1 MPIRSLLLLLQVYLS
16 VSFDTWYVS
25 TGEGINSALEDVA
38 VLTATLLAG
47 DRATWLARYN
57 AARIAAQI
65 LKSPKP

>member
-1 MPIRSLLLLLQVYLS
+1 MVKLDRLNYGEKMCFLGDAAHAVIP
-16 VSFDTWYVS
+16 S

-57 AARIAAQI
+57 AARIAA
-65 LKSPKP
+65 